1 MKSQGSRLLTSVRDE
16 WGHLQ
21 KYFTISLICE
31 RKPQE
36 KQQEFLNSFITQYNY
51 MFQPKLMLAVFP
63 GILSFLKGKMRS
75 RTNMGSLC
83 YPSLCILER
92 HLCLEM
98 GIKTRLPI

>member
-75 RTNMGSLC
+75 RTNMEAVYVSLPC
-83 YPSLCILER
+83 VS
-92 HLCLEM
+92 
-98 GIKTRLPI
+98 